1 MEIKGRDLVE
11 GVPKT
16 LTLTD
21 AEVREALAETVGIIV
36 DAVRVA
42 LEKTPPELSADIM
55 DKGIVLTGGGSMLK
69 NLDRRLR
76 EETGL
81 PIAIGRGPALLGR
94 ARHRRDAR
102 RRRPPPEDQPRL
114 TPVAAPTLAERRPE
128 IVLAVLL
135 SLCLVTLSL
144 QVRRPGGRTVGEGWL
159 LTAVS
164 PFVDLVTSVRSGVHE
179 VGTWAMSRRA
189 LRVENRALT
198 AEVARLRGELLR
210 LRDAEED
217 KGRLLELFGA
227 HPSPPPG
234 TIPARLIA
242 VESSGP
248 FHTALLDRG
257 ASDGLQLDGVVLATG
272 GLLGRVIA
280 LGPRTARVQLLS
292 DKTAA
297 VGVLL
302 THAARPDARRWRAA
316 TEWEACRSS
325 TCRRS
330 SPSSRTTPS
339 SPRARTVS
347 TPAGSRSVAS
357 RRSAE
362 TRRCSGRSRSP
373 PPPIPTASPLVF
385 VLPPVRKSDVTSGPS
400 VAERR

>member
-1 MEIKGRDLVE
+1 M
-11 GVPKT
+11 
-16 LTLTD
+16 
-21 AEVREALAETVGIIV
+21 
-36 DAVRVA
+36 
-42 LEKTPPELSADIM
+42 
-55 DKGIVLTGGGSMLK
+55 
-69 NLDRRLR
+69 
-76 EETGL
+76 
-81 PIAIGRGPALLGR
+81 
-94 ARHRRDAR
+94 
-102 RRRPPPEDQPRL
+102 
-114 TPVAAPTLAERRPE
+114 AAPTLAERRPE
-128 IVLAVLL
+128 IFLAVLL

-198 AEVARLRGELLR
+198 AEVARLRGDLLR

-217 KGRLLELFGA
+217 KGRLLELFGE

-234 TIPARLIA
+234 TVSARLIA
-242 VESSGP
+242 VDSSGP

-257 ASDGLQLDGVVLATG
+257 ASDGLHLDGVVLARG

-302 THAARPDARRWRAA
+302 MHAARAGRAA
-316 TEWEACRSS
+316 VARGDGMGSVSIEYVPTIEPVEPDDTLVSSGTDGLYPGGLPVGRIVSVRRNKTLFWEIQ
-325 TCRRS
+325 
-330 SPSSRTTPS
+330 
-339 SPRARTVS
+339 VS
-347 TPAGSRSVAS
+347 AAVDPHRES
-357 RRSAE
+357 
-362 TRRCSGRSRSP
+362 
-373 PPPIPTASPLVF
+373 LVF
-385 VLPPVRKSDVTSGPS
+385 VLPPVRKSDVTSGS
-400 VAERR
+400 SGAERR

>member
-1 MEIKGRDLVE
+1 M
-11 GVPKT
+11 
-16 LTLTD
+16 
-21 AEVREALAETVGIIV
+21 
-36 DAVRVA
+36 
-42 LEKTPPELSADIM
+42 
-55 DKGIVLTGGGSMLK
+55 
-69 NLDRRLR
+69 
-76 EETGL
+76 
-81 PIAIGRGPALLGR
+81 
-94 ARHRRDAR
+94 
-102 RRRPPPEDQPRL
+102 
-114 TPVAAPTLAERRPE
+114 AAPTLAERRPE
-128 IVLAVLL
+128 IFLAVLL

-217 KGRLLELFGA
+217 KGRLLELFDA
-227 HPSPPPG
+227 QPSPPPG
-234 TIPARLIA
+234 TIPARFIA

-257 ASDGLQLDGVVLATG
+257 ASDGLQLDGVVLARG

-292 DKTAA
+292 DNTAA

-302 THAARPDARRWRAA
+302 THATRGGRVAVAKGDGKGSVSVEYVPTIEPVEPND
-316 TEWEACRSS
+316 TLVSS
-325 TCRRS
+325 GTDGLYPGGLPVGR
-330 SPSSRTTPS
+330 
-339 SPRARTVS
+339 
-347 TPAGSRSVAS
+347 VAS
-357 RRSAE
+357 VRRNKTLFWEIQVSAAADPRGE
-362 TRRCSGRSRSP
+362 S
-373 PPPIPTASPLVF
+373 LVF

>member
-1 MEIKGRDLVE
+1 M
-11 GVPKT
+11 T
-16 LTLTD
+16 
-21 AEVREALAETVGIIV
+21 
-36 DAVRVA
+36 
-42 LEKTPPELSADIM
+42 
-55 DKGIVLTGGGSMLK
+55 
-69 NLDRRLR
+69 
-76 EETGL
+76 
-81 PIAIGRGPALLGR
+81 
-94 ARHRRDAR
+94 
-102 RRRPPPEDQPRL
+102 
-114 TPVAAPTLAERRPE
+114 APTLAERRPE
-128 IVLAVLL
+128 IFLAVLL

-179 VGTWAMSRRA
+179 VGIWAMSRRA

-198 AEVARLRGELLR
+198 AEVARLRGELFR

-217 KGRLLELFGA
+217 KRRLLELFGA
-227 HPSPPPG
+227 QPSPPPG

-248 FHTALLDRG
+248 FQTALLDRG
-257 ASDGLQLDGVVLATG
+257 GSDGLQLDGVVLARG

-292 DKTAA
+292 DNTAA

-302 THAARPDARRWRAA
+302 THATRGGRVAVAKGDGKGSVSVEYVPTIEPVEPND
-316 TEWEACRSS
+316 TLVSS
-325 TCRRS
+325 GTDGLYPGGLPVGR
-330 SPSSRTTPS
+330 
-339 SPRARTVS
+339 
-347 TPAGSRSVAS
+347 VAS
-357 RRSAE
+357 VRRNKTLFWEIQVSAAADPHGE
-362 TRRCSGRSRSP
+362 S
-373 PPPIPTASPLVF
+373 LVF

>member
-1 MEIKGRDLVE
+1 M
-11 GVPKT
+11 
-16 LTLTD
+16 
-21 AEVREALAETVGIIV
+21 
-36 DAVRVA
+36 
-42 LEKTPPELSADIM
+42 
-55 DKGIVLTGGGSMLK
+55 
-69 NLDRRLR
+69 
-76 EETGL
+76 
-81 PIAIGRGPALLGR
+81 
-94 ARHRRDAR
+94 
-102 RRRPPPEDQPRL
+102 
-114 TPVAAPTLAERRPE
+114 AAPTLAERRPE
-128 IVLAVLL
+128 IFLAVLL

-179 VGTWAMSRRA
+179 IGTWAMSRRA
-189 LRVENRALT
+189 LRVDNRALT
-198 AEVARLRGELLR
+198 DEVARLRGELLR

-227 HPSPPPG
+227 QPSPPPG

-257 ASDGLQLDGVVLATG
+257 ASDGLQPDGVVLARG

-292 DKTAA
+292 DNTAA

-302 THAARPDARRWRAA
+302 MHATRGGRVAVAKGDGKGSMSIEYVPTIEPVEPND
-316 TEWEACRSS
+316 TLVSS
-325 TCRRS
+325 GTDGLYPGGLPVGR
-330 SPSSRTTPS
+330 
-339 SPRARTVS
+339 
-347 TPAGSRSVAS
+347 VAS
-357 RRSAE
+357 IRRNKTQFWEIQVSAAADPHRE
-362 TRRCSGRSRSP
+362 S
-373 PPPIPTASPLVF
+373 LVF

-400 VAERR
+400 VLERR

>member
-1 MEIKGRDLVE
+1 M
-11 GVPKT
+11 
-16 LTLTD
+16 
-21 AEVREALAETVGIIV
+21 
-36 DAVRVA
+36 
-42 LEKTPPELSADIM
+42 
-55 DKGIVLTGGGSMLK
+55 
-69 NLDRRLR
+69 
-76 EETGL
+76 
-81 PIAIGRGPALLGR
+81 
-94 ARHRRDAR
+94 
-102 RRRPPPEDQPRL
+102 
-114 TPVAAPTLAERRPE
+114 AAPTLAERRPE
-128 IVLAVLL
+128 IFLAVLL

-198 AEVARLRGELLR
+198 TEVSRLRGELLR

-227 HPSPPPG
+227 QPSPPPG

-248 FHTALLDRG
+248 FQTALLDRG
-257 ASDGLQLDGVVLATG
+257 ASDGLQLDGVVLARG

-292 DKTAA
+292 DNTAA

-302 THAARPDARRWRAA
+302 THATRGGRVAVARGDGKGSVSV
-316 TEWEACRSS
+316 EY
-325 TCRRS
+325 
-330 SPSSRTTPS
+330 
-339 SPRARTVS
+339 VS
-347 TPAGSRSVAS
+347 TIEPVEPNDTLVSSGTDGLYPGGLPVGRVAS
-357 RRSAE
+357 VRRNKTLFWEIQVSAAADPHGE
-362 TRRCSGRSRSP
+362 S
-373 PPPIPTASPLVF
+373 LVF
-385 VLPPVRKSDVTSGPS
+385 VLPPVRKSDVSSGPS